1 MNRSETFIHLLSKK
15 TWTDYEWEKQTG
27 ITRAT
32 FGNNRKNTGQTVKAK
47 TLELMAE
54 VCGYKLN
61 QTNAKDGVNPNDP
74 NAEFQLEENKIEKI
88 KIGLF
93 GFGRIG
99 RNIFR
104 IGYEDPRF
112 EFVAISDLGNVE
124 AMHYLL
130 MRDSIH
136 GAMKSDIKLE
146 GKDLL
151 YNGSST
157 RLLPGAAPGSIPW
170 DAFDVD
176 IVIDSTGAYRKREE
190 LQMHIDSGAKRVLVS
205 KPPVNEID
213 RIVIQGINE
222 DQIDNNDRIIS
233 TTSSTTQVL
242 ALMMKVLDESFGINR
257 AMMTTVHAY
266 TSDQPLA
273 DAVRSDLRR
282 SRSAVENIIPNETW
296 APDYVS
302 QLMPKFKNKISGIAM
317 NVPVANGSCIDLTT
331 EMDKM
336 PSVEEANKS
345 FEDASSNELKGLVRF
360 TEDPIVSSDAIGGG
374 ETMLFDS
381 KATMIASEKLLKTVA
396 WFDNGWGFANR
407 ILELAEAYSKKERI

>member
-32 FGNNRKNTGQTVKAK
+32 FGNNRKNSGQSVKAK
-47 TLELMAE
+47 TLEVMSK
-54 VCGYKLN
+54 VCGYELN
-61 QTNAKDGVNPNDP
+61 QINAKDGINPNDS
-74 NAEFQLEENKIEKI
+74 NADFQLVENKIEKI
-88 KIGLF
+88 RIGLF

-112 EFVAISDLGNVE
+112 DFVAISDLGNVE

-136 GAMKSDIKLE
+136 GAMQSEIKLE
-146 GKDLL
+146 GKDLK

-190 LQMHIDSGAKRVLVS
+190 LQMHIDSGARRVLVS
-205 KPPVNEID
+205 KPPVNDID

-222 DQIDNNDRIIS
+222 DHIDNSDKIIS

-242 ALMMKVLDESFGINR
+242 ALMMKVLDESFEVNR

-302 QLMPKFKNKISGIAM
+302 QLMPKFKDKISGIAM
-317 NVPVANGSCIDLTT
+317 NVPVANGSCVDLTT
-331 EMDKM
+331 EMKRM
-336 PSVEEANKS
+336 PSIDEANKV
-345 FEDASSNELKGLVRF
+345 FQHASMNELKGLIRF

-407 ILELAEAYSKKERI
+407 ILELVEAYSKKERS

>member
-1 MNRSETFIHLLSKK
+1 MNRSDTFIYLLSKYP
-15 TWTDYEWEKQTG
+15 WTDYEWEKRTG

-32 FGNNRKNTGQTVKAK
+32 FGNNRKNSGQNVKAK
-47 TLELMAE
+47 TLEVMAKA
-54 VCGYKLN
+54 CGYKLTHSN
-61 QTNAKDGVNPNDP
+61 PRDGGSPNDED
-74 NAEFQLEENKIEKI
+74 AQFQLDKNKIEKI
-88 KIGLF
+88 RIGLF

-104 IGYEDPRF
+104 IGYNDPRF

-136 GAMKSDIKLE
+136 GAMQEDINLE
-146 GKDLL
+146 AKDLI
-151 YNGSST
+151 YNGKTT

-176 IVIDSTGAYRKREE
+176 IVTDSTGAYRKKEE

-205 KPPVNEID
+205 KPPINDID
-213 RIVIQGINE
+213 RIVIQGVNQDDIQSS
-222 DQIDNNDRIIS
+222 DKIIS

-242 ALMMKVLDESFGINR
+242 ALMMKVLDESFGVER

-296 APDYVS
+296 APEYVS
-302 QLMPKFKNKISGIAM
+302 QLMPKFKDKISGIAM

-331 EMDKM
+331 EMKMM
-336 PSVEEANKS
+336 PSVEEVNKS
-345 FEDASSNELKGLVRF
+345 FQDASADNLSGLIRF

-381 KATMIASEKLLKTVA
+381 KATMIASNKLLKTVA
-396 WFDNGWGFANR
+396 WFDNGWGFASR
-407 ILELAEAYSKKERI
+407 ILEVAESYSQLEGS

>member
-1 MNRSETFIHLLSKK
+1 MNRSDTFIHLLSKK

-32 FGNNRKNTGQTVKAK
+32 FGNNRKNSGQSVKAK
-47 TLELMAE
+47 TLQIMAE

-61 QTNAKDGVNPNDP
+61 QTNAKDGVNPNDT
-74 NAEFQLEENKIEKI
+74 NAEFQLEEKKVEKI

-112 EFVAISDLGNVE
+112 EFVAISDLGDVE

-146 GKDLL
+146 GKDLI
-151 YNGSST
+151 YNGSSS

-170 DAFDVD
+170 DAFGVD
-176 IVIDSTGAYRKREE
+176 MVIDSTGAYRKREE

-205 KPPVNEID
+205 KPPINEID

-222 DQIDNNDRIIS
+222 DQIDRNDKIIS

-302 QLMPKFKNKISGIAM
+302 QLMPKFKDKISGIAM

-331 EMDKM
+331 EMNKM

-345 FEDASSNELKGLVRF
+345 FEDASLNELKGLIRF
-360 TEDPIVSSDAIGGG
+360 TKDPIVSSDAIGGG

>member
-257 AMMTTVHAY
+257 AMMRTVHAY

-302 QLMPKFKNKISGIAM
+302 QLMPKFKDKISGIAM

-345 FEDASSNELKGLVRF
+345 FEDSSSNELKGLVRF

>member
-47 TLELMAE
+47 TLVLMAK

-302 QLMPKFKNKISGIAM
+302 QLMPKFKDKISGIAM

-345 FEDASSNELKGLVRF
+345 FKDASSNELKGLVRF

>member
-47 TLELMAE
+47 TLEVMAE
-54 VCGYKLN
+54 VCGYQLN
-61 QTNAKDGVNPNDP
+61 QTNAKDGVSPNDP
-74 NAEFQLEENKIEKI
+74 NAKFQLLENKIEKI

-136 GAMKSDIKLE
+136 GAMKSEINLE

-242 ALMMKVLDESFGINR
+242 ALMMKVLDDSFGVNR

-302 QLMPKFKNKISGIAM
+302 QLMPKFKDKISGIAM
-317 NVPVANGSCIDLTT
+317 NVPVANGSCVDLTT
-331 EMDKM
+331 EMSKM
-336 PSVEEANKS
+336 PSVDEVNKS

>member
-1 MNRSETFIHLLSKK
+1 MNRSEIFIFLLGKK
-15 TWTDYEWEKQTG
+15 PWTDYEWEKQTG

-32 FGNNRKNTGQTVKAK
+32 FGNNRKNSGKNVKAK
-47 TLELMAE
+47 TLEVMAR
-54 VCGYKLN
+54 VCGYKLMHS
-61 QTNAKDGVNPNDP
+61 NAKDGIGPNDSE
-74 NAEFQLEENKIEKI
+74 AQFQLDENQIEKI
-88 KIGLF
+88 RIGLF

-104 IGYEDPRF
+104 IGYNDPRF

-136 GAMKSDIKLE
+136 GAMQDDIILE
-146 GKDLL
+146 GKDLI
-151 YNGSST
+151 YKDSKT

-170 DAFDVD
+170 DVFDVD
-176 IVIDSTGAYRKREE
+176 LVIDSTGAYRKKDE
-190 LQMHIDSGAKRVLVS
+190 LQFHIDSGAKRVLVS
-205 KPPVNEID
+205 KPPINEID
-213 RIVIQGINE
+213 RVVIQGVNH
-222 DQIDNNDRIIS
+222 NDIQYSDKIIS

-242 ALMMKVLDESFGINR
+242 ALMMKILDGSFGVDR

-296 APDYVS
+296 APEYVS
-302 QLMPKFKNKISGIAM
+302 QLMPKFKDKISGIAM

-331 EMDKM
+331 EMKKM
-336 PSVEEANKS
+336 PTVDEVNKC
-345 FEDASSNELKGLVRF
+345 FEDASLNNFKGLVRY

-381 KATMIASEKLLKTVA
+381 QATMIASNKLLKTIA
-396 WFDNGWGFANR
+396 WFDNGWGFASR
-407 ILELAEAYSKKERI
+407 ILELAESYSQLERS

>member
-1 MNRSETFIHLLSKK
+1 MNRSETFIYLLSKK
-15 TWTDYEWEKQTG
+15 TWTEYEWEKQTG

-151 YNGSST
+151 YNGLST

-302 QLMPKFKNKISGIAM
+302 QLMPKFKDKISGIAM
-317 NVPVANGSCIDLTT
+317 NVPVANGSCVDLTT
-331 EMDKM
+331 EMNKM
-336 PSVEEANKS
+336 PSVEEVNNR
-345 FEDASSNELKGLVRF
+345 FEDVSSNELKGLVRF

-407 ILELAEAYSKKERI
+407 ILELAEAYSKKERV

>member
-32 FGNNRKNTGQTVKAK
+32 FGNNRKNSGQSVKAK
-47 TLELMAE
+47 TLEGMAK
-54 VCGYKLN
+54 VCGYELN
-61 QTNAKDGVNPNDP
+61 QINAKDGINPNDS
-74 NAEFQLEENKIEKI
+74 NADFQLVENKIEKI
-88 KIGLF
+88 RIGLF

-112 EFVAISDLGNVE
+112 DFVAISDLGNVE

-136 GAMKSDIKLE
+136 GAMQSEIKLE
-146 GKDLL
+146 GKDLK

-205 KPPVNEID
+205 KPPVNDID

-222 DQIDNNDRIIS
+222 DQIDNSDKIIS

-242 ALMMKVLDESFGINR
+242 ALMMKVLDESFEVNR

-302 QLMPKFKNKISGIAM
+302 QLMPKFKDKISGIAM
-317 NVPVANGSCIDLTT
+317 NVPVANGSCVDLTT
-331 EMDKM
+331 EMKRI
-336 PSVEEANKS
+336 PSVDEANKV
-345 FEDASSNELKGLVRF
+345 FQDASMNELKGLIRF

-407 ILELAEAYSKKERI
+407 ILELVEAYSKKERS

>member
-1 MNRSETFIHLLSKK
+1 MNRSDTFIYLLSKYP
-15 TWTDYEWEKQTG
+15 WTDYEWEKRTG

-32 FGNNRKNTGQTVKAK
+32 FGNNRKNSGQNVKAK
-47 TLELMAE
+47 TLEVMAKA
-54 VCGYKLN
+54 CGYKLTHSN
-61 QTNAKDGVNPNDP
+61 PRDGGSPNDED
-74 NAEFQLEENKIEKI
+74 AQFQLDKNKIEKI
-88 KIGLF
+88 RIGLF

-104 IGYEDPRF
+104 IGYNDPRF

-136 GAMKSDIKLE
+136 GAMQEDITLE
-146 GKDLL
+146 AKDLI
-151 YNGSST
+151 YNGKTT

-176 IVIDSTGAYRKREE
+176 IVIDSTGAYRKKEE

-205 KPPVNEID
+205 KPPTNDID
-213 RIVIQGINE
+213 RIVIQGVNQDDIQSS
-222 DQIDNNDRIIS
+222 DKIIS

-242 ALMMKVLDESFGINR
+242 ALMMKVLDESFGVER

-296 APDYVS
+296 APEYVS
-302 QLMPKFKNKISGIAM
+302 QLMPKFKDKISGIAM

-331 EMDKM
+331 EMKMM
-336 PSVEEANKS
+336 PSVEEVNKS
-345 FEDASSNELKGLVRF
+345 FQDASADNLSGLIRF

-381 KATMIASEKLLKTVA
+381 KATMIASNKLLKTVA
-396 WFDNGWGFANR
+396 WFDNGWGFASR
-407 ILELAEAYSKKERI
+407 ILEVAESYSQLEGN

>member
-176 IVIDSTGAYRKREE
+176 IVIDSTGVYRKREE

-302 QLMPKFKNKISGIAM
+302 QLMPKFKDKISGIAM

>member
-1 MNRSETFIHLLSKK
+1 
-15 TWTDYEWEKQTG
+15 
-27 ITRAT
+27 
-32 FGNNRKNTGQTVKAK
+32 
-47 TLELMAE
+47 
-54 VCGYKLN
+54 
-61 QTNAKDGVNPNDP
+61 
-74 NAEFQLEENKIEKI
+74 
-88 KIGLF
+88 
-93 GFGRIG
+93 
-99 RNIFR
+99 
-104 IGYEDPRF
+104 
-112 EFVAISDLGNVE
+112 
-124 AMHYLL
+124 MHYLL

-146 GKDLL
+146 GKDLI
-151 YNGSST
+151 YNGSSS

-170 DAFDVD
+170 DAFGVD
-176 IVIDSTGAYRKREE
+176 MVIDSTGAYRKREE

-205 KPPVNEID
+205 KPPINEID

-222 DQIDNNDRIIS
+222 DQIDRNDKIIS

-302 QLMPKFKNKISGIAM
+302 QLMPKFKDKISGIAM

-331 EMDKM
+331 EMKKM

-345 FEDASSNELKGLVRF
+345 FEDASLNELKGLIRF

>member
-302 QLMPKFKNKISGIAM
+302 QLMPKFKDKISGIAM